1 VSRLDVPV
9 AVDQQGAILPATLS
23 PSRASD
29 YLSCQLKF
37 FFTAVERWR
46 APPTEHTALG
56 NLVHE
61 VIEMLYLLDAPDR
74 TRARAGRLLDEAWT
88 DWSVKPDDVA
98 ILNPQIRQK
107 AELSL
112 DGLFALEGP
121 DLPRD
126 RPRARRRLGSGHPL
140 RRPHPRPHRPDVRRR
155 DLADHPVR
163 NVGDAAPHVIPLS
176 ASTSRPMRPRLL
188 R

>member
-1 VSRLDVPV
+1 VSELGVPV
-9 AVDQQGAILPATLS
+9 AVDQQASTLPATLS

-46 APPTEHTALG
+46 TPPTEHTALG

-61 VIEMLYLLDAPDR
+61 VIEKLYLLDAPER
-74 TRARAGRLLDEAWT
+74 TRATAGQLLDEAWT
-88 DWSVKPDDVA
+88 DWSVKPDYVV

-112 DGLFALEGP
+112 DGLFELEDPTSLVIDPEHVEAWVEATLYGAP
-121 DLPRD
+121 IRGRID
-126 RPRARRRLGSGHPL
+126 RMSADGIWRFVEG
-140 RRPHPRPHRPDVRRR
+140 DV
-155 DLADHPVR
+155 A
-163 NVGDAAPHVIPLS
+163 
-176 ASTSRPMRPRLL
+176 
-188 R
+188 